1 MLRKGAD
8 ALQIRKSAEDYLETV
23 LLLRERLGTVRSID
37 VANELQ
43 FTKASVSIA
52 MKQFR
57 ENDYIVIDENGYI
70 TLTPSGLEIA
80 ERKNERHELLTRFFI
95 ALGISEETAKN
106 DACRIEHDLSDES
119 FEKIKSFCEKNVF

>member
-1 MLRKGAD
+1 MKILE
-8 ALQIRKSAEDYLETV
+8 SAENYLESIHI
-23 LLLRERLGTVRSID
+23 LKNELGQVRSVDI
-37 VANELQ
+37 ANYLG

-80 ERKNERHELLTRFFI
+80 ERMYERHELLTRFFI

-119 FEKIKSFCEKNVF
+119 FEKIKSFCEKNIF

>member
-1 MLRKGAD
+1 MKILE
-8 ALQIRKSAEDYLETV
+8 SAENYLESIHI
-23 LLLRERLGTVRSID
+23 LKNELGQVRSVDI
-37 VANELQ
+37 ANYLG

-70 TLTPSGLEIA
+70 TLTPAGLEIA
-80 ERKNERHELLTRFFI
+80 ERMYERHELLTRFFI

-106 DACRIEHDLSDES
+106 DACRIVHDLSDES

>member
-1 MLRKGAD
+1 MKILE
-8 ALQIRKSAEDYLETV
+8 SAENYLESIHI
-23 LLLRERLGTVRSID
+23 LKNELGQVRSVDI
-37 VANELQ
+37 ANYLG

-70 TLTPSGLEIA
+70 THTPSGLEIA
-80 ERKNERHELLTRFFI
+80 ERMYERHELLTRFFI
-95 ALGISEETAKN
+95 TLGISEETAKN

>member
-1 MLRKGAD
+1 MKILE
-8 ALQIRKSAEDYLETV
+8 SAENYLESIHI
-23 LLLRERLGTVRSID
+23 LKNELGQVRSVD
-37 VANELQ
+37 VANYLG

-70 TLTPSGLEIA
+70 TLTPAGLEIA
-80 ERKNERHELLTRFFI
+80 ERMYERHELLTRFFFV
-95 ALGISEETAKN
+95 LGISEDTAKN

>member
-1 MLRKGAD
+1 MKILE
-8 ALQIRKSAEDYLETV
+8 SAENYLESIHI
-23 LLLRERLGTVRSID
+23 LKNELGQVRSVDI
-37 VANELQ
+37 ANYLG

-70 TLTPSGLEIA
+70 TLTDAGLEIA
-80 ERKNERHELLTRFFI
+80 ERMYERHELLTRFFI
-95 ALGISEETAKN
+95 ALGISEDTAKN
-106 DACRIEHDLSDES
+106 DACRIEHDLSDER

>member
-1 MLRKGAD
+1 MEILE
-8 ALQIRKSAEDYLETV
+8 SAEKYLESIHI
-23 LLLRERLGTVRSID
+23 LKNELGQVRSVDI
-37 VANELQ
+37 ANYLG

-52 MKQFR
+52 MKHFR

-70 TLTPSGLEIA
+70 TLTDAGLEIA
-80 ERKNERHELLTRFFI
+80 ERMYERHELLTRFFI

>member
-1 MLRKGAD
+1 MKILE
-8 ALQIRKSAEDYLETV
+8 SAENYLESIHI
-23 LLLRERLGTVRSID
+23 LKNELGQVRSVDI
-37 VANELQ
+37 ANYLG

-70 TLTPSGLEIA
+70 TLTDAGLEIA
-80 ERKNERHELLTRFFI
+80 ERMYERHELLTRFFI

-119 FEKIKSFCEKNVF
+119 FEKINSFCEKNIF

>member
-1 MLRKGAD
+1 MKILE
-8 ALQIRKSAEDYLETV
+8 SAENYLESIHI
-23 LLLRERLGTVRSID
+23 LKNELGQVRSVDI
-37 VANELQ
+37 ANYLG

-80 ERKNERHELLTRFFI
+80 ERMYERHELLTRFFI

>member
-1 MLRKGAD
+1 MKILE
-8 ALQIRKSAEDYLETV
+8 SAENYLESIHI
-23 LLLRERLGTVRSID
+23 LKNELGQVRSVDI
-37 VANELQ
+37 ANYLG

-80 ERKNERHELLTRFFI
+80 ERMYERHELLTRFFI
-95 ALGISEETAKN
+95 ALGISEDTAKN

>member
-1 MLRKGAD
+1 MKILE
-8 ALQIRKSAEDYLETV
+8 SAENYLESIHI
-23 LLLRERLGTVRSID
+23 LKNELGQVRSVDI
-37 VANELQ
+37 ANYLG

-70 TLTPSGLEIA
+70 TLTDAGLEIA
-80 ERKNERHELLTRFFI
+80 ERMYERHELLTRFFI

-119 FEKIKSFCEKNVF
+119 FEKIKSFCEKNIF

>member
-1 MLRKGAD
+1 MKILE
-8 ALQIRKSAEDYLETV
+8 SAENYLESIHI
-23 LLLRERLGTVRSID
+23 LKNELGQVRSVDI
-37 VANELQ
+37 ANYLG

-70 TLTPSGLEIA
+70 TLTDAGLEIA
-80 ERKNERHELLTRFFI
+80 ERMYERHELLTRFFI
-95 ALGISEETAKN
+95 ALGISEDTAKN

>member
-1 MLRKGAD
+1 MKILE
-8 ALQIRKSAEDYLETV
+8 SAENYLESIHI
-23 LLLRERLGTVRSID
+23 LKNELGQVRSVDI
-37 VANELQ
+37 ANYLG

-70 TLTPSGLEIA
+70 TLTDAGLEIA
-80 ERKNERHELLTRFFI
+80 ERMYERHELLTRFFI
-95 ALGISEETAKN
+95 ALGISEETSKN

-119 FEKIKSFCEKNVF
+119 FEKIKSFCEKNIF

>member
-1 MLRKGAD
+1 MKILE
-8 ALQIRKSAEDYLETV
+8 SAENYLESIHI
-23 LLLRERLGTVRSID
+23 LKNELGQVRSVD
-37 VANELQ
+37 VANYLG

-70 TLTPSGLEIA
+70 TLTPAGLEIA
-80 ERKNERHELLTRFFI
+80 ERMYERHELLTRFFI